1 MTDQLVLSP
10 VLAKAS
16 LELWSNQ
23 LQVSFFH
30 TKTFLSII
38 ALGVLDFATGTATII
53 REKTEY
59 RIKSEPNRPSRLL
72 TGINGGLPL
81 YNENYANA
89 QNMLREIDPNS
100 KNPLFCVEKV
110 KSDLLLFITSKSVLL
125 YGENFEEHLNV
136 SYSNMRQVVEYKNR
150 LILDLD
156 NNIRY
161 FIVYNLSTMAHRL

>member
-1 MTDQLVLSP
+1 
-10 VLAKAS
+10 
-16 LELWSNQ
+16 
-23 LQVSFFH
+23 
-30 TKTFLSII
+30 
-38 ALGVLDFATGTATII
+38 
-53 REKTEY
+53 
-59 RIKSEPNRPSRLL
+59 
-72 TGINGGLPL
+72 
-81 YNENYANA
+81 
-89 QNMLREIDPNS
+89 MLREIDPNS

-161 FIVYNLSTMAHRL
+161 VIIYILVLYGPEINLGQGLMREFHAGSRMLTRKTVAHHLFSAKKKEKFYKRLFYLTSGPTSGPTSGFNNK

>member
-1 MTDQLVLSP
+1 M
-10 VLAKAS
+10 
-16 LELWSNQ
+16 
-23 LQVSFFH
+23 
-30 TKTFLSII
+30 
-38 ALGVLDFATGTATII
+38 
-53 REKTEY
+53 
-59 RIKSEPNRPSRLL
+59 L

-89 QNMLREIDPNS
+89 QNMLREIDPNTR
-100 KNPLFCVEKV
+100 NPLFCVEKV

-156 NNIRY
+156 NNIR
-161 FIVYNLSTMAHRL
+161 

>member
-1 MTDQLVLSP
+1 MLIFDQHPHFQMLS
-10 VLAKAS
+10 
-16 LELWSNQ
+16 
-23 LQVSFFH
+23 
-30 TKTFLSII
+30 
-38 ALGVLDFATGTATII
+38 LGVLDFATGTATII

-156 NNIRY
+156 NNIR
-161 FIVYNLSTMAHRL
+161 